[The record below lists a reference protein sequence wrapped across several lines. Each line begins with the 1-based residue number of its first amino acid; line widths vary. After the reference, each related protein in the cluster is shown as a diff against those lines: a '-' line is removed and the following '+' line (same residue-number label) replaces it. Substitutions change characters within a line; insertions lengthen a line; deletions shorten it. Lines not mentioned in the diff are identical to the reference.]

1 MQRHDS
7 RVCLFDLLAD
17 DNQLAVEIVA
27 SEWLARY
34 TLNWKL
40 ALAELYTLLA
50 KVSFFHEKAVLVG
63 SANAFKKA

>member
-17 DNQLAVEIVA
+17 DNHLAVEIVA

-50 KVSFFHEKAVLVG
+50 KVSFFTKRQSQLG
-63 SANAFKKA
+63 SENPFKKA

>member
-34 TLNWKL
+34 TSNWKL

-50 KVSFFHEKAVLVG
+50 KVSFFTKRQPQLG
-63 SANAFKKA
+63 SENPFKKA

>member
-34 TLNWKL
+34 TSNWKL

-50 KVSFFHEKAVLVG
+50 KVSFFPVV
-63 SANAFKKA
+63 FF